1 MRAGCG
7 VTTKVRLAIL
17 ACTAGP
23 KRGETRSAART
34 GAGYQGG
41 GQMDTLEKLGVTP
54 RSNARPPSQYARARG
69 GFLPRV
75 WRHRFIPFVNES
87 SDPRTTVVQ
96 CQPSSLCSIEYNGRH
111 DNVWERRTAVRGLSH
126 GRSGMPSG

>member
-7 VTTKVRLAIL
+7 VTTKVRLAIP
-17 ACTAGP
+17 ACT
-23 KRGETRSAART
+23 KRGETRSATRT

-41 GQMDTLEKLGVTP
+41 GQMDMLGKLGVAP
-54 RSNARPPSQYARARG
+54 GSNARPPSQYARARG

-75 WRHRFIPFVNES
+75 WRHRFIPFVDES

-96 CQPSSLCSIEYNGRH
+96 CQPSALCSIECNGRH
-111 DNVWERRTAVRGLSH
+111 DNVWERRTVVRGLSY
-126 GRSGMPSG
+126 GRSDMPSG